1 MNLSLI
7 DNPLTPYFL
16 DYEQQFID
24 YIRDPSP
31 DKLTESLPSKAAIYA
46 RLLYSKF
53 DGSLTACFP
62 ITRAFLGD
70 ESWRQLVRTFIR
82 EHRCQS
88 PLYREIPDEFI
99 DFLIKSKPKLD
110 LLELITDLA
119 HFEWMELVLETATGL
134 PESYRFEEAGDVL
147 EDIPVLNPVLHLLR
161 YRYPVQTL
169 TIDNI
174 ETWRQEE
181 THHQP
186 DNEQPIILAG
196 LRDSNYCI
204 HFITMNTVTARLIE
218 LLQDGFRTG
227 RTALIQLAVE
237 LHYPSP
243 ENIIPFG
250 EDILNQLVSQQII
263 IGVKHEI

>member
-1 MNLSLI
+1 MNLALK
-7 DNPLTPYFL
+7 DNPLPPDIL
-16 DYEQQFID
+16 VYEQQFVN

-31 DKLTESLPSKAAIYA
+31 DKLTERLPQKAAIYA

-62 ITRAFLGD
+62 ITRTFLGD
-70 ESWRQLVRTFIR
+70 ESWRQLVRAFIR

-99 DFLIKSKPKLD
+99 GFLIKSKPQLD
-110 LLELITDLA
+110 LPELIPELA
-119 HFEWMELVLETATGL
+119 HFEWMELVLETATEL
-134 PESYRFEEAGDVL
+134 RENNQFEESGDAL
-147 EDIPVLNPVLHLLR
+147 EDIPVLTPVLHLLR
-161 YRYPVQTL
+161 YRFPVQTL
-169 TIDNI
+169 TIGNI

-181 THHQP
+181 TGSQS
-186 DNEQPIILAG
+186 DNEQPVILAG
-196 LRDSNYCI
+196 LRDSNYRI
-204 HFITMNTVTARLIE
+204 HFIKMNPVTARLIE

-250 EDILNQLVSQQII
+250 EDILDQLVSQQII